1 MKRFA
6 GSVVLAVTM
15 LLVPVSSNATLI
27 TLSGILSGANESPV
41 VLTPAT
47 GFAQVTLDTVAQTL
61 HIVLSFSGLTSNTTA
76 AHIHCCV
83 PLGGNAGV
91 ATTVPAFPGFPL
103 GVTSGT
109 YDGVLNLASAASYN
123 PAFITANGGSV
134 AQAEAVFIAGLLSNQ
149 TYLNTHTVNFPGGE
163 IRAFLRV
170 PEPATLVLF
179 GIALAGVAFTRR
191 PRP

>member
-1 MKRFA
+1 MCATNCSWHGFFLSSAFAIGLVFLGSPSMKRFA

-76 AHIHCCV
+76 AHIH
-83 PLGGNAGV
+83 
-91 ATTVPAFPGFPL
+91 
-103 GVTSGT
+103 
-109 YDGVLNLASAASYN
+109 
-123 PAFITANGGSV
+123 
-134 AQAEAVFIAGLLSNQ
+134 
-149 TYLNTHTVNFPGGE
+149 
-163 IRAFLRV
+163 
-170 PEPATLVLF
+170 
-179 GIALAGVAFTRR
+179 
-191 PRP
+191 

>member
-61 HIVLSFSGLTSNTTA
+61 HIVLSSGRQRRGGNDGAGVSR
-76 AHIHCCV
+76 I
-83 PLGGNAGV
+83 PLGRHQWD
-91 ATTVPAFPGFPL
+91 L
-103 GVTSGT
+103 
-109 YDGVLNLASAASYN
+109 
-123 PAFITANGGSV
+123 
-134 AQAEAVFIAGLLSNQ
+134 
-149 TYLNTHTVNFPGGE
+149 
-163 IRAFLRV
+163 
-170 PEPATLVLF
+170 
-179 GIALAGVAFTRR
+179 
-191 PRP
+191 